1 MEIVIVI
8 ALIIVGVVLLLIE
21 LFLIPG
27 ISVAGIGGVIF
38 LGSAIYYAYDVLGA
52 TAGHVT
58 LLMTLLVS
66 AFAVWFFIRSRA
78 LEKLALNTDI
88 DGKNDPLKDVNVKVG
103 DTGVAIS
110 RLAPMG
116 KIRVNGF
123 TVEAKTNSDF
133 IDDGEEI
140 VVLEIL
146 STNVLVERKAFE

>member
-88 DGKNDPLKDVNVKVG
+88 DGKNDPLKDVNVNVG

-146 STNVLVERKAFE
+146 STNVLVERKA